1 MTVKLQHESLA
12 HYQLLES
19 VGTGALGEL
28 FRARDTRHGRS
39 VAVRIVSESLA
50 GDPEA
55 KRQILE
61 AVPRAAA
68 VSHPAI
74 AATYETAEAD
84 GRVYIATEYVPG
96 EPLSRAVSGLPLH
109 PRRAIEIAA
118 QVADAL
124 AELHAAD
131 LVHGD
136 VQPSTIRLTPKGQV
150 KLLDAGLTH
159 WTGSGRA
166 RLRASDLMSEEARA
180 EGETL
185 AWLSPEQALG
195 ERIDHRSDLF
205 SLGSVLHLMLTGEAP
220 FSGGTASATILNVL
234 QATPPPA
241 RTKRADVPPALD
253 DVIRKAL
260 SKSLDGRYES
270 AARLAADLRQIADAL
285 EASEPRPAPELT
297 LTTEAPSRSAK
308 VWVIVMLV
316 LAALAVAGWLAMR

>member
-1 MTVKLQHESLA
+1 VTVKLQHESLA

-19 VGTGALGEL
+19 LGAGRLGEL

-39 VAVRIVSESLA
+39 VAVRIVSEALA
-50 GDPEA
+50 RDPDA
-55 KRQILE
+55 KRQIVD
-61 AVPRAAA
+61 AASRAAGL
-68 VSHPAI
+68 SHPAI
-74 AATYETAEAD
+74 AATYEAGEAD
-84 GRVYIATEYVPG
+84 DRTYVATEYVPG

-109 PRRAIEIAA
+109 PKRAIEIAA
-118 QVADAL
+118 HVADAL

-150 KLLDAGLTH
+150 KLLDAGFTP
-159 WTGSGRA
+159 WTGSGRT
-166 RLRASDLMSEEARA
+166 RLGASELISGEARA

-241 RTKRADVPPALD
+241 RSKRADVPPALD

-260 SKSLDGRYES
+260 SKSLDGRYDS
-270 AARLAADLRQIADAL
+270 AAQLAADLRQIGDAL
-285 EASEPRPAPELT
+285 DVPDARTAPELT
-297 LTTEAPSRSAK
+297 LTTEAAPRSSK
-308 VWVIVMLV
+308 LWMIVLLI

>member
-1 MTVKLQHESLA
+1 VTVKLQPASIA
-12 HYQLLES
+12 HYQLLEPI
-19 VGTGALGEL
+19 GAGALGEL

-39 VAVRIVSESLA
+39 VAVRVVSEALA
-50 GDPEA
+50 KDPEA
-55 KRQILE
+55 KRQILD
-61 AVPRAAA
+61 ASSRAAA
-68 VSHPAI
+68 LSHPGL
-74 AATYETAEAD
+74 AATYDAGEAD
-84 GRVYIATEYVPG
+84 GRLYIATEYVPG
-96 EPLSRAVSGLPLH
+96 EPLARAVSGLPLH
-109 PRRAIEIAA
+109 PKRAIEIAA

-136 VQPSTIRLTPKGQV
+136 VQPSTIRLTPKGQA
-150 KLLDAGLTH
+150 KLLDAGVAR

-166 RLRASDLMSEEARA
+166 RLRASELISGEARA

-234 QATPPPA
+234 QATPAPA
-241 RTKRADVPPALD
+241 RAKSADVPPPLD

-260 SKSLDGRYES
+260 SKSLDGRYDS
-270 AARLAADLRQIADAL
+270 AAQLAADLRAIGDAL
-285 EASEPRPAPELT
+285 ETQEARPAPELT
-297 LTTEAPSRSAK
+297 LTAEAAPGSSRM
-308 VWVIVMLV
+308 WVIVLLV
-316 LAALAVAGWLAMR
+316 LAALVVAGWLTMR